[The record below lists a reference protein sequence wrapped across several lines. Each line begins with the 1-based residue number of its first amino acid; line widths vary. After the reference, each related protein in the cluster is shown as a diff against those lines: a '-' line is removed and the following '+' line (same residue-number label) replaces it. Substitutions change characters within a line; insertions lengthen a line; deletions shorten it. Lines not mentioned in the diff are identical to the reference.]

1 MSSIV
6 LIRKDNYLYDGIK
19 QFLPLRHWQ
28 ELISAKE
35 HARECAVL
43 IDSRVPLRFLENAY
57 LWLSATF
64 DKTKALVLQMEN
76 ETCQASPTLR
86 RHRAVDMRSSC
97 EKVALDILTELETF
111 SSDKWQRKIY
121 VEINELERT
130 LITSLLAGV
139 CIGEIAEMLNCSQ
152 KQVYKLRDKMS
163 HRLNAKHFYSVCQ
176 YVFRH
181 DLLTRQ
187 YILPN
192 TWLRG

>member
-1 MSSIV
+1 MSAIV
-6 LIRKDNYLYDGIK
+6 LITKDNYLFDGIK
-19 QFLPLRHWQ
+19 QFLPLHHWQ
-28 ELISAKE
+28 EVISAND
-35 HARECAVL
+35 HSSECAVL
-43 IDSRVPLRFLENAY
+43 IDSRVPLRYLENVY

-76 ETCQASPTLR
+76 VTCQASPTIR
-86 RHRAVDMRSSC
+86 RHHAVDMRSPG
-97 EKVALDILTELETF
+97 ERVAQDILTELDTF

-121 VEINELERT
+121 VEINAHERT
-130 LITSLLAGV
+130 LIRSLLAGV
-139 CIGEIAEMLNCSQ
+139 CIEEIAEMLNCSQ

-181 DLLTRQ
+181 DLLNRQ